1 MKTAYYA
8 GRPESSVLPL
18 PRLAEPLDE
27 LQQRFLAHGVSF
39 LK

>member
-18 PRLAEPLDE
+18 LRLAEPLDE
-27 LQQRFLAHGVSF
+27 GKQG
-39 LK
+39 